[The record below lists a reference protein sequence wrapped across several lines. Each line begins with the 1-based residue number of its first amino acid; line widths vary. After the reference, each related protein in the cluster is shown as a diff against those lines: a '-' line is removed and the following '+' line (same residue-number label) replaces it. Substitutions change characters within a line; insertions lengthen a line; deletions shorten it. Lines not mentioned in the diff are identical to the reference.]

1 MLNKLAK
8 VKRKLVKVSL
18 AEILSDLFGYFII
31 QICKGIWQT
40 KHKVNQTNNAFIKQ
54 LLLLSYDNA
63 LLKYGSYIG
72 YSAKFAEIP
81 LFPHGIIGVF
91 ISAGAEI
98 GKNCVIFQQVTIGSN
113 TLVDSDRKGAPIIGD
128 NCYIGAGAKIIGN
141 VRIGNNCRI
150 GANCVIVNDIPDNS
164 VVVLNAPRI
173 IQKEN
178 MNNRYYSLS

>member
-1 MLNKLAK
+1 MKLLLAK
-8 VKRKLVKVSL
+8 IISK
-18 AEILSDLFGYFII
+18 IFGNFII
-31 QICKGIWQT
+31 KICKGIWQT
-40 KHKVNQTNNAFIKQ
+40 KHKVNQTSNAFMKQ

-72 YSAKFAEIP
+72 YTAKFSDIP

-113 TLVDSDRKGAPIIGD
+113 TLIDSDRKGAPVICD

-141 VRIGNNCRI
+141 VKVGNNCRI

-173 IQKEN
+173 IQKGN